1 MGTDCKSAAF
11 QLRWFESTRAHQK
24 ASTYTN
30 TLRFLFCN
38 KARLIERVDS
48 NSSGA
53 DRRLWRKQGGEAGA
67 AASRMRA
74 AEKQTLGAAT
84 RIPYHKRGSR
94 NPPAPTKKTSVEN
107 TLVFVL
113 CSFGMCLAGAVPC
126 IRPCASCLK
135 IRRILRKKKKARQ
148 SSTDQRAILVGAAG
162 FEPTASSSR
171 TKRATNC
178 AMPRKYR
185 SFSAAVWL
193 GMRESNSHK

>member
-1 MGTDCKSAAF
+1 MRSPRKMPQRAMVRIWVASLHQELQRCYDVGVSVLSGLYNALQGWMRTASTRRTVRRGKSPCGAF
-11 QLRWFESTRAHQK
+11 LDARLAQSTRAHQK
-24 ASTYTN
+24 SSTHERA
-30 TLRFLFCN
+30 LSFCF
-38 KARLIERVDS
+38 
-48 NSSGA
+48 G
-53 DRRLWRKQGGEAGA
+53 RKFSYCE
-67 AASRMRA
+67 
-74 AEKQTLGAAT
+74 
-84 RIPYHKRGSR
+84 
-94 NPPAPTKKTSVEN
+94 
-107 TLVFVL
+107 
-113 CSFGMCLAGAVPC
+113 GAVPC

-135 IRRILRKKKKARQ
+135 IRRSLRKKKKARQ

>member
-1 MGTDCKSAAF
+1 MLFLNVLCGWIRTAAALSQKTAQKQPSGLF
-11 QLRWFESTRAHQK
+11 LAARLATSTRAHQK
-24 ASTYTN
+24 ASTYAS

-38 KARLIERVDS
+38 KAGLIERVDS

-94 NPPAPTKKTSVEN
+94 NPPAPTKKAQRMN
-107 TLVFVL
+107 
-113 CSFGMCLAGAVPC
+113 GRKRG
-126 IRPCASCLK
+126 
-135 IRRILRKKKKARQ
+135 RILRKKKKARQ

>member
-1 MGTDCKSAAF
+1 MKSPPKMP
-11 QLRWFESTRAHQK
+11 QRAMVRIWVASLHQK
-24 ASTYTN
+24 SSTHERA
-30 TLRFLFCN
+30 LSFLFYTLFER
-38 KARLIERVDS
+38 ALRVDS
-48 NSSGA
+48 NSCGA

-67 AASRMRA
+67 A
-74 AEKQTLGAAT
+74 
-84 RIPYHKRGSR
+84 
-94 NPPAPTKKTSVEN
+94 PTKKPQPMNGQKRGRMAAE
-107 TLVFVL
+107 
-113 CSFGMCLAGAVPC
+113 
-126 IRPCASCLK
+126 
-135 IRRILRKKKKARQ
+135 KKKARR

>member
-1 MGTDCKSAAF
+1 M
-11 QLRWFESTRAHQK
+11 
-24 ASTYTN
+24 
-30 TLRFLFCN
+30 
-38 KARLIERVDS
+38 DS

-84 RIPYHKRGSR
+84 RIPYHKRGLR

-107 TLVFVL
+107 ALVF
-113 CSFGMCLAGAVPC
+113 CFGRRFSYCEGAVQG

-135 IRRILRKKKKARQ
+135 IRRSLRKKKKARQ

>member
-1 MGTDCKSAAF
+1 MVRYTGSRLTTATIESGRVPEWPMGTDCKSAAF

-24 ASTYTN
+24 SSTHERA
-30 TLRFLFCN
+30 LSFCFGRRFSYC
-38 KARLIERVDS
+38 
-48 NSSGA
+48 
-53 DRRLWRKQGGEAGA
+53 
-67 AASRMRA
+67 
-74 AEKQTLGAAT
+74 
-84 RIPYHKRGSR
+84 
-94 NPPAPTKKTSVEN
+94 
-107 TLVFVL
+107 
-113 CSFGMCLAGAVPC
+113 AGAVPC

-135 IRRILRKKKKARQ
+135 IRRILRKKKKARR